1 MSDLD
6 LPKHMSCERYD
17 RLEREAELD
26 EQARREAFELM
37 LEAELELLCEDDFRG
52 INPNLGPTW
61 EQALYDREQELR
73 HEYGYEKGGK

>member
-6 LPKHMSCERYD
+6 LPKNMSCERYD

-26 EQARREAFELM
+26 EQARRKAFLLHLERE
-37 LEAELELLCEDDFRG
+37 LEAINEDEFESVCAWEVALERRAD
-52 INPNLGPTW
+52 
-61 EQALYDREQELR
+61 ELR